1 MGIEFELKYAASV
14 QTQAAVLQAYPGAWQ
29 TIRMETTYYDTP
41 KGDLS
46 QKWYTLRRRMENE
59 TSVCTVKTPADG
71 LGRGEWEVLCDNIQQ
86 AIPKL
91 CKLGCPADLQ
101 DLTANGVLPVCGAR
115 FTRQA
120 MTLPFRDSVLEIA
133 LDSGIL
139 FGGTR
144 ELPLCEIE
152 VELKEGSRED
162 AVLFGTV
169 LAQNYGLQT
178 QSGSKFRR
186 ALALKE
192 EG

>member
-1 MGIEFELKYAASV
+1 MGVEFELKYAATAQA
-14 QTQAAVLQAYPGAWQ
+14 QTAVLQAYSGAWQ

-41 KGDLS
+41 NGDLS
-46 QKWYTLRRRMENE
+46 RKWFTLRRRMENE
-59 TSVCTVKTPADG
+59 TSVCTIKTPADG
-71 LGRGEWEVLCDNIQQ
+71 LGRGEWEVVCEDIHQ
-86 AIPKL
+86 AIPEL
-91 CKLGCPADLQ
+91 CKLGCPAELQ
-101 DLTANGVLPVCGAR
+101 AITESGVIPVCGAR

-120 MTLPFRDSVLEIA
+120 LTVNFRDSVLEIA

-162 AVLFGTV
+162 AMLFGSV
-169 LAQNYGLQT
+169 LADTYGLQP

-192 EG
+192 ES